1 MHPRDRILQIGSFIA
16 AMIVSL
22 GAVSCDSKNG
32 ESAEGALGKQS
43 IIVVPVKRQTIRLRV
58 SASGTIEP
66 VREIEI
72 KSKASG
78 KILRLPVQSGDVVTE
93 NALLALVDTTESAA
107 DLRQKR
113 AQLDYIRAQYRVAE
127 QNRDRKAD
135 LFARGIISED
145 ENDEAELEYTRMRWQ
160 LINSEADVEKAIERR
175 NDTVLRAPISGTIL
189 EKNVEEGQ
197 IIASATSAFSE
208 GTTLMKM
215 ADLTYVRVRVLVDE
229 SDVGRV
235 RAGQHAKIVA
245 DAYPNRTF
253 NGTIEK
259 LEPVP
264 KAEQNVTY
272 YPVLI
277 TIDNSEGLLLPGMKT
292 NAEIDVYTREN
303 VVTVA
308 SDAIVQLVDA
318 GYTGTLI
325 DVPEDTVK
333 SVIEQ
338 SGANPSM
345 RDRAVVFR
353 KSPASTTLTPVV
365 VTIGVRDWNLTEI
378 VDGLAEGDTALVP
391 PSASIARQ
399 FQEFRER
406 WSQWNKLPG
415 QG

>member
-1 MHPRDRILQIGSFIA
+1 M
-16 AMIVSL
+16 
-22 GAVSCDSKNG
+22 
-32 ESAEGALGKQS
+32 
-43 IIVVPVKRQTIRLRV
+43 
-58 SASGTIEP
+58 
-66 VREIEI
+66 
-72 KSKASG
+72 
-78 KILRLPVQSGDVVTE
+78 QSGDIVSE
-93 NALLALVDTTESAA
+93 NALLALIDTTESAA

-113 AQLDYIRAQYRVAE
+113 AQLDYIRAQFRVAE
-127 QNRDRKAD
+127 QNRGRKAD

-235 RAGQHAKIVA
+235 RAGQTATIVA
-245 DAYPNRTF
+245 DAYPNQTF
-253 NGTIEK
+253 IGTIEK

-292 NAEIDVYTREN
+292 NAEIDVYTRED

-353 KSPASTTLTPVV
+353 KDPASTKLTPVV

>member
-93 NALLALVDTTESAA
+93 NVLLALVDTTESAA

-277 TIDNSEGLLLPGMKT
+277 TIDNSESLLLPGMKT